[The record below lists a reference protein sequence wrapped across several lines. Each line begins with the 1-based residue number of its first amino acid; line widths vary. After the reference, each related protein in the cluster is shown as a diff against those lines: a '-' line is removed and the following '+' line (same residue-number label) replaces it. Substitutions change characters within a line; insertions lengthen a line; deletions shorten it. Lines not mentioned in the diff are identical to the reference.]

1 MANQTV
7 AEYISQLMPQFT
19 EREVEQAAKAYANI
33 GSDDVL
39 DQAIAIMGECAYP
52 LFLDFFWRN

>member
-1 MANQTV
+1 
-7 AEYISQLMPQFT
+7 MPQFT

-52 LFLDFFWRN
+52 LFLDFLWRN